1 MLAHQPN
8 TQIWTVKVKFSFFWH
23 FTHFQSYYKPRF
35 HMYFSFLL
43 WRRNIGFL
51 HLWLCFCVVN
61 MLICAMFLDLTY
73 SVHLKLTQHCKSII
87 CQLQIGT
94 CHGYL
99 SSASTRI
106 KQCAVATAEL
116 QHPLK
121 GVQGGEQKW
130 STLCSGKNWQDR
142 YSDRYFLK
150 PILWAQF
157 L

>member
-1 MLAHQPN
+1 MLAHQLN
-8 TQIWTVKVKFSFFWH
+8 TQIWTVKVQFSFLWH

-35 HMYFSFLL
+35 HMHFSFLL
-43 WRRNIGFL
+43 LRRYIGFL
-51 HLWLCFCVVN
+51 HLWLYFCVVN
-61 MLICAMFLDLTY
+61 MLICAMFLDFTY
-73 SVHLKLTQHCKSII
+73 TVHLKLTQHCKSPI
-87 CQLQIGT
+87 CQLQVGT

-99 SSASTRI
+99 SSTSTSI

-116 QHPLK
+116 QHLLK

-130 STLCSGKNWQDR
+130 STLCSGENWQDR
-142 YSDRYFLK
+142 YSDRYFQK